1 MRDDTIRALARAN
14 RYLWGLL
21 EADGELMT
29 DVRFGNYQRR
39 PAMGLAELQREVM
52 SHNLMTEEVTEMMS
66 ALVDDIDSDDVSS
79 TAVLNAAQQ
88 GTYILEWHFQR
99 DFRVVSVK
107 TAADMLGVSTQRVYA
122 LLSEGKLRG
131 VTLSGRRMVYRFTV
145 ERRIGAKDD
154 A

>member
-14 RYLWGLL
+14 KYLWGLL

-52 SHNLMTEEVTEMMS
+52 TRRLMTEEVTEMMS
-66 ALVDDIDSDDVSS
+66 ALVDDIDPDDVSS

-99 DFRVVSVK
+99 DFRVVSVRE
-107 TAADMLGVSTQRVYA
+107 AANMLGVSTQRVYA

-145 ERRIGAKDD
+145 ERRIGTKDD